1 MYFFKSFANIFLV
14 FLATFVKID
23 TRFIVSDPTFAKI
36 AKFTTLRL
44 PVVRPGTIYT
54 FDALFS
60 IFRSFIY
67 SFFFVYFQRFLISI
81 LTGRNT

>member
-36 AKFTTLRL
+36 TKFTTLRF
-44 PVVRPGTIYT
+44 PIVRPGTIYI
-54 FDALFS
+54 FDTIFYIVRLF
-60 IFRSFIY
+60 IL
-67 SFFFVYFQRFLISI
+67 FFVYFISI
-81 LTGRNT
+81 LIG